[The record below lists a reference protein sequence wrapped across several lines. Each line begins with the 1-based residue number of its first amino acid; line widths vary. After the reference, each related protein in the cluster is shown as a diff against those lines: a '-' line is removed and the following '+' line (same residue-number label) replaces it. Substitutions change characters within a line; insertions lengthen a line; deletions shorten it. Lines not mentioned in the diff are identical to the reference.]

1 MELKEQILNYVPFN
15 EQEKTDKELLLE
27 WLSEPKVFERENKK
41 AHFTASA
48 WVVNPER
55 TKVLMIY
62 HNIYDSWAWIG
73 GHADGEEDLLAVAER
88 EAKEE
93 SGITDICPV
102 SEEIASIEI
111 LPVSGHEKK
120 GKYVPSHLHLNVT
133 YLFEAPEEQKL
144 FIKPDENSGVMWIP
158 IDEIKNKSSEKWF
171 VERIYSKLIE
181 KTKKLR

>member
-1 MELKEQILNYVPFN
+1 MNLEKQIFDYVPFN
-15 EQEKTDKELLLE
+15 EQEERDKKLIIE
-27 WLSEPKVFERENKK
+27 WLSEPKVFERENEK

-62 HNIYDSWAWIG
+62 HNIYDSWAWMG
-73 GHADGEEDLLAVAER
+73 GHADGETDLFKVAER
-88 EAKEE
+88 EAREE
-93 SGITDICPV
+93 SGIFDLKAV

-133 YLFEAPEEQKL
+133 YLFEAPEEQEL

-158 IDEIKNKSSEKWF
+158 FDEIKNKSTEKWF

-181 KTKKLR
+181 KTK